1 MQSCDSRYF
10 YKISCPIQFLLVVL
24 ESKTIDIMNAKFKI
38 PVCIFLFRRAETLPN
53 IFEVLKIVKP
63 EKLYLRSDEGRNDE
77 EKKEV
82 AKVRS
87 LALNLIDWDCE
98 VIKDFAS
105 ENRGVYKNIGLG
117 AIEIFKKEDKCI
129 FIEDDNL
136 PNESFFSY
144 CEQMLDFYENDEQT
158 LLICGTN
165 YGGNKFAN
173 CKTDCFRVKALLPC
187 GWASWSRKFVK
198 YYPLHLEEVDSPNF
212 KKDYFSKYK
221 HKPLARQQFKS
232 ISFERN
238 KYLTEGKFNSWDF
251 HLIESIMMNDL
262 YVISPKV
269 NLIRNIGVDTYS
281 THNQINFKK
290 YKRNIMTRR
299 FCEVPT
305 YSLDYKL
312 NPEIDYRENAKYQ
325 KYCDHMICKPFNLR
339 FKEWLVSIRNL
350 VLRR

>member
-1 MQSCDSRYF
+1 MCVIESFLTRNKMS
-10 YKISCPIQFLLVVL
+10 SQFN
-24 ESKTIDIMNAKFKI
+24 T
-38 PVCIFLFRRAETLPN
+38 PVCIFLFKRSESLPC
-53 IFEVLKIVKP
+53 IFEVLRKVKP
-63 EKLYLRSDEGRNDE
+63 SKLYLRSDQGRNDE
-77 EKKEV
+77 EKKMV
-82 AKVRS
+82 DHVRQ
-87 LALNLIDWDCE
+87 LALSLIDWDCD
-98 VIKDFAS
+98 VIKDFAA
-105 ENRGVYKNIGLG
+105 ENRGVYINIGVG
-117 AIEIFKKEDKCI
+117 ALEIFKKEERCI
-129 FIEDDNL
+129 FLEDDNL

-144 CEQMLDFYENDEQT
+144 CEQMLDYYKDDNRT

-165 YGGNKFAN
+165 YGGNKFEK

-187 GWASWSRKFVK
+187 GWASWANKFK
-198 YYPLHLEEVDSPNF
+198 EYYPRLLDEVDEPDF
-212 KKDYFSKYK
+212 KKAFFSKYK
-221 HKPLARQQFKS
+221 NKALAKQQYKS
-232 ISFERN
+232 VLFERT
-238 KYLTEGKFNSWDF
+238 KYLNEKKFNSWDF
-251 HLIESIMMNDL
+251 HLIECVMMKDL

-312 NPEIDYRENAKYQ
+312 NPEIDCRENAKYQ
-325 KYCDHMICKPFNLR
+325 KYCDHIICKPFNLR